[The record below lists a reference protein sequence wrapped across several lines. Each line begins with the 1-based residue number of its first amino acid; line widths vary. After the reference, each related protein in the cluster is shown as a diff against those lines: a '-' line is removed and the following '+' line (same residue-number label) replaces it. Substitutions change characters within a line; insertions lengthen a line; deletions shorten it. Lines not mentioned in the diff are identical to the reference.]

1 MVLKI
6 ETTLFYTY
14 SYFFLGNKQSQ
25 PYQQGQQQF
34 ARDHST
40 EIVSD
45 NSDSPTTMSIEKT
58 EVSKNSDGKIVKTTV
73 VISKNGSKI
82 TTITEPI
89 IDKPVSDNSEPPKVM
104 SPKKNWT
111 VIDGKTVKTT
121 VVEVK
126 KGTKITTITE
136 PIIDKPVSDNS
147 EPPNAM
153 SGKKKEVIKNSDG
166 KTGESTVVNN
176 KNGSKPTTITESSV
190 DKPVSDNSEDLKSVV
205 CKSGTKVMP
214 TGDVVI
220 FPEFPTWGDFG
231 PSIGGPGIK
240 CQIILNVFLVSSN
253 RPKNQRKFCKDFCP
267 SL

>member
-89 IDKPVSDNSEPPKVM
+89 IDKPVSDNSE
-104 SPKKNWT
+104 
-111 VIDGKTVKTT
+111 
-121 VVEVK
+121 
-126 KGTKITTITE
+126 
-136 PIIDKPVSDNS
+136 
-147 EPPNAM
+147 
-153 SGKKKEVIKNSDG
+153 
-166 KTGESTVVNN
+166 
-176 KNGSKPTTITESSV
+176 
-190 DKPVSDNSEDLKSVV
+190 DLKSVV
-205 CKSGTKVMP
+205 CRSGTKVMP

-240 CQIILNVFLVSSN
+240 ALL
-253 RPKNQRKFCKDFCP
+253 
-267 SL
+267 

>member
-73 VISKNGSKI
+73 VISKNGS
-82 TTITEPI
+82 
-89 IDKPVSDNSEPPKVM
+89 
-104 SPKKNWT
+104 
-111 VIDGKTVKTT
+111 
-121 VVEVK
+121 
-126 KGTKITTITE
+126 KITTITE

-253 RPKNQRKFCKDFCP
+253 RPKNQRNFCKDFCP